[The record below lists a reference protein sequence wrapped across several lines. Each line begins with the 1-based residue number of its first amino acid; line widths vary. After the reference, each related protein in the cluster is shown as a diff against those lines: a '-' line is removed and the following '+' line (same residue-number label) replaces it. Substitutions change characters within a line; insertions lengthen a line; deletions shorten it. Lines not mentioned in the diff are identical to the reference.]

1 MPRGW
6 RPGRVRLGGLGG
18 PRARSRHAEGT
29 QAWRLG
35 ALPRGTG
42 VGPSPSSQPSG
53 SPPRGLPLMRG
64 ETISNQRASQARAC
78 SPPCEPE
85 YLLHWGGVSRVPAP
99 PLGPGTIYG
108 DRSDSQSILRA
119 GSGVMFRNLPS

>member
-6 RPGRVRLGGLGG
+6 RPGRVRLGRLGG
-18 PRARSRHAEGT
+18 PRARSRPAEGT

-85 YLLHWGGVSRVPAP
+85 YLLHCGGGFQGSQRLPWGLA
-99 PLGPGTIYG
+99 
-108 DRSDSQSILRA
+108 RSMETAVIHK
-119 GSGVMFRNLPS
+119 VF